1 MMLNI
6 ALFVP
11 FEALYRY
18 QINVGPSEKTYVI
31 LEQGKNKHT
40 TFSIGKVKYVRETNT
55 KIN

>member
-11 FEALYRY
+11 FAALYRY
-18 QINVGPSEKTYVI
+18 QINVGPSEQTYII
-31 LEQGKNKHT
+31 LEQGENKNT